1 MKKVERFSEK
11 QVGELKLIV
20 KRGDSTGNE
29 VRRANALLLWQNNV
43 PKETIEAVAGYNT
56 KYIYKIRKKYISK
69 GISGL
74 LDKQRKPRSLLS
86 RGQREHI
93 IKTLQNDSPRSFGF
107 ESDYWTTGIVG
118 WLIKEQYN
126 IHYKSKTPVYLL
138 FKEAKLS
145 FHKPGFCYLPRN
157 QEKID
162 TWKNETLPVVKEAL
176 SDPNCVVFTADE
188 MILTSQTTFQKI
200 WLPIDNY
207 PKIEVAV
214 TRKRRGIVGFL
225 NVKTGRE
232 LAYQYDTIDSKSMI
246 ESLKKIGKENPGKR
260 IMIFWDNAS
269 WHKSK
274 EMRVYLGK
282 THHNFVL
289 KNFPPY
295 APDEN
300 PQEHVWKAGRKH
312 VSHNKT
318 IFNIDTVANQF
329 VEHLNNTTFRYDF
342 FNLGIFLA

>member
-1 MKKVERFSEK
+1 MKKVECFSKK
-11 QVGELKLIV
+11 QVDELKSLI
-20 KRGDSTGNE
+20 KSGDSTGHE

-43 PKETIEAVAGYNT
+43 PKETIEAVTGYNT
-56 KYIYKIRKKYISK
+56 KYIYKIRKKYITK

-74 LDKQRKPRSLLS
+74 LEKKRKPRSLLT
-86 RGQREHI
+86 RGQREQI
-93 IKTLQNDSPRSFGF
+93 VKTLQNDIPRSFGF
-107 ESDYWTTGIVG
+107 ESDHWTTGILG

-162 TWKNETLPVVKEAL
+162 SWKKETLPVVKEAL
-176 SDPNCVVFTADE
+176 SDRKYEVFAADE

-200 WLPIDNY
+200 WLPIGNY
-207 PKIEVAV
+207 PKIEVSV

-225 NVKTGRE
+225 NVKTGRQ
-232 LAYQYDTIDSKSMI
+232 LAYKYCTINSKNMI
-246 ESLKKIGKENPGKR
+246 KSLEKIGKAYRGKR

-269 WHKSK
+269 WHKSE
-274 EMRVYLGK
+274 EMKRYLRK
-282 THHNFVL
+282 SHHNFML

-300 PQEHVWKAGRKH
+300 PQEHVWKAARKH

-318 IFNIDTVANQF
+318 IINIDKVADQF
-329 VEHLNNTTFRYDF
+329 VKYLNETLFQYDF
-342 FNLGIFLA
+342 F